1 MRASLGVVYIAGPYS
16 SPYSSIVRQNVAEA
30 VAFGQQVRALGLV
43 PVVPHVAIL
52 PTGRTEAEYEAAMM
66 ECFELLSRCDAVV
79 LMPTW
84 RSSPGAVLERA
95 QAEDWG
101 IEIFEGIEDLR
112 EVADGLA
119 S

>member
-1 MRASLGVVYIAGPYS
+1 MRASLEVVYIAGPYS
-16 SPYSSIVRQNVAEA
+16 SPHPGVVLQNVAEA

-52 PTGRTEAEYEAAMM
+52 PTGRTEAEYEAAMA

-84 RSSPGAVLERA
+84 RNSPGAVRERA
-95 QAEDWG
+95 HAEALG
-101 IEIFEGIEDLR
+101 IEIFGGIEDLQ